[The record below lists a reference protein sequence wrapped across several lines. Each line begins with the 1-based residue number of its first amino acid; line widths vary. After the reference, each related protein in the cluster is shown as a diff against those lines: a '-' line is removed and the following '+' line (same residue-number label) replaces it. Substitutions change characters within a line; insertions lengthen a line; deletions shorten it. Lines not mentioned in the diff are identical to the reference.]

1 MNKLS
6 NKNFLDEI
14 DTLID
19 MLKLLILL
27 LEKVR
32 DLRANQERI
41 ILTLQLLNKQLD
53 DYYRYQEIAR
63 KQKNITS

>member
-19 MLKLLILL
+19 MLILLTLL

-32 DLRANQERI
+32 DLRANQEKI
-41 ILTLQLLNKQLD
+41 VLTLQLLNKQLD
-53 DYYRYQEIAR
+53 DYYRYQGIAR

>member
-19 MLKLLILL
+19 MLILLILL

>member
-19 MLKLLILL
+19 MLILLIFL

-32 DLRANQERI
+32 DLRANQEKI
-41 ILTLQLLNKQLD
+41 VLTLQLLNKQLD
-53 DYYRYQEIAR
+53 DYYRYQGIAR

>member
-6 NKNFLDEI
+6 NENFLYEI
-14 DTLID
+14 DILID
-19 MLKLLILL
+19 MLKLLIPL

-32 DLRANQERI
+32 DLRANQEEV

-53 DYYRYQEIAR
+53 DYYRFR
-63 KQKNITS
+63 KITKKNITS